1 MKGFEREDRLF
12 SLCGLNCGLCPMQ
25 IGGYCPGCGGG
36 EGNQSCAIARC
47 SLERDRVEYCF
58 QCGDYPCSRYERLD
72 EYDSFITHRNRKKD
86 MLKAQEAGS
95 AAYGREQAEK
105 AEILR
110 YLLEHYNDGRKK
122 NFYCVAVNLLELEDI
137 RNVMRQIAEQKK
149 MRKESGKATEELSEK
164 ERSAFASELFRA
176 AAAERGIELKLKKKP
191 AKKK

>member
-1 MKGFEREDRLF
+1 MRRR
-12 SLCGLNCGLCPMQ
+12 
-25 IGGYCPGCGGG
+25 

-47 SLERDRVEYCF
+47 SLRRDRVEYCF
-58 QCGDYPCSRYERLD
+58 QCGDYPCSRYEGLD

-86 MLKAQEAGS
+86 MLKAKEAGS
-95 AAYGREQAEK
+95 VAYGREQAEK

-149 MRKESGKATEELSEK
+149 MRKESGKATEKLSEKLSEK
-164 ERSAFASELFRA
+164 ERAAFASELFQA
-176 AAAERGIELKLKKKP
+176 AAADRGIELKLKKKP